1 MGYVD
6 TGKFIFNTQSTYGN
20 RDAYLKSQ
28 YDFVLRNALVAEKI
42 CDVNRSDV
50 KRIQNPYGS
59 QPTAT
64 IQAVAGTYSVT
75 AWTVTDD
82 ALTVTD
88 EVIYAEHIF
97 AHEDFFA
104 VFDIATSRLDNMMYA
119 VAYGVDY
126 FVLNNL
132 CEDGTGTYTT
142 PAGGFTTAANINTIM
157 ANLSSK
163 VAGYDTQFGTFL
175 VIENTDL
182 VGFMVAGAT
191 NGFSMADAVLK
202 NGKVTSWMGTD
213 VFVVRS
219 GTFAD
224 ATIGTT
230 TVTNAGHRVFGVNKS
245 STYAS
250 PRGINYEEKS
260 VSGKTGKEVVVFGL
274 VGFKLWN
281 QKKALT
287 IDITLA

>member
-1 MGYVD
+1 L
-6 TGKFIFNTQSTYGN
+6 NTQSTYGE
-20 RDAYLKSQ
+20 RDKYFQSQ
-28 YDFVLRNALVAEKI
+28 YDIVLRNALVAEKI
-42 CDVNRSDV
+42 CTVDNSDL

-104 VFDIATSRLDNMMYA
+104 VFDIAASRLDNMMYA
-119 VAYGVDY
+119 VAFGIDK

-132 CEDGTGTYTT
+132 CEDATGAYST
-142 PAGGFTTAANINTIM
+142 PSGGFTTAANINVIM
-157 ANLSSK
+157 ANLVSK
-163 VAGYDTQFGTFL
+163 VAGYQDAYKGLFL

-182 VGFMVAGAT
+182 VGFAVAGAT
-191 NGFSMADAVLK
+191 NGFSMADATLR
-202 NGKVTSWMGTD
+202 NGFMNEWMG
-213 VFVVRS
+213 VEIYVVRT
-219 GTFAD
+219 GTFVS

-230 TVTNAGHRVFGVNKS
+230 AVTNADHRVFGVKGVAS
-245 STYAS
+245 YAS
-250 PRGINYEEKS
+250 PRGMQYDEKK
-260 VSGKTGKEVVVFGL
+260 VTGKTGAEIVVFGFIGL
-274 VGFKLWN
+274 KLWA
-281 QKKALT
+281 QKAALVV
-287 IDITLA
+287 DITLTA